1 MAVRTEA
8 VQYHSCDLCGHDRD
22 EADLVRLY
30 GPRQPGRRAQ
40 IDVCVTCQERP
51 VADVIKWLVA
61 KQHETALRPLR
72 SVRALVAPSFRAG
85 VQPGVGSALAQASRM
100 LSAHAS
106 ASSFVTC
113 PWVAS

>member
-1 MAVRTEA
+1 MAFGGCRKRSLVSAVTVREHPAMAVRTEA

-72 SVRALVAPSFRAG
+72 SVR
-85 VQPGVGSALAQASRM
+85 GVGR
-100 LSAHAS
+100 
-106 ASSFVTC
+106 T
-113 PWVAS
+113 